1 MKTIEI
7 YTGTDVRGT
16 HVKAGKICYALWTLT
31 RRGEARIGK
40 TEAAEGNENLM
51 ELLALEKALE
61 RVREPCEIHVF
72 TRSSYVSAG
81 WDAGWLRKWE
91 ESGWKTS
98 KGKDVQYADTWKR
111 IEHLAK
117 GSKMHFHVKEPGRLG
132 DWIDESLKERKK

>member
-16 HVKAGKICYALWTLT
+16 HSKTGLICYALWTMT
-31 RRGEARIGK
+31 SRGEARIGE
-40 TEAAEGNENLM
+40 TEAAEGNENFM
-51 ELLALEKALE
+51 ELLALERALE
-61 RVREPCEIHVF
+61 RLQKPCEIHVF

-91 ESGWKTS
+91 ENGWKTA
-98 KGKDVQYADTWKR
+98 KGKDVQYADTWKQ
-111 IEHLAK
+111 IGHLAK

-132 DWIDESLKERKK
+132 DWIDESLKEKKK